1 MFLHPCVM
9 QFNEDIERLFL
20 EISVHVFVC
29 ESIVFASKSTCLSQN
44 DKGVNDVVGSRIS
57 WLLNICLGYV
67 RYIKY
72 F

>member
-9 QFNEDIERLFL
+9 QFDEDIERLFL

-29 ESIVFASKSTCLSQN
+29 ESTAFASKSTCLSQN
-44 DKGVNDVVGSRIS
+44 DKGVNDIVGSSTS

-67 RYIKY
+67 KYIK
-72 F
+72 